1 LGKNRLFMA
10 KIEKLTM
17 NKLGKIAVH
26 APQFLTEKRSIFL
39 FLILVSIFEILFLT
53 IYKPMGLLRTNE
65 SLTQWSPILYMVILA
80 ASGLAVLIGSRI
92 LLYQRQKRKP
102 LKTYEYLVWVVTE
115 IVLFTL
121 LLSFIAYN
129 INANKDLQFFQILWR
144 VLIDI
149 VTVLLIPYIIS
160 ILIFLLREQKQEIAA
175 LNALNPSDYKEWW
188 TPEWYEAV
196 RKGLFIKRDFKHGQ
210 MSRDMTLYVDDDG
223 KAYHIFSSEDNLT
236 LHIAELTDDYLHH
249 SGRYTR
255 VAPAGHNEAPAIFK
269 KDGTYWMITSGC
281 TGWKPNEARMFSA
294 TSIWGPWTQHPN
306 PCVGPKAEITFG
318 GQSTFILPYKDGF
331 IFMAD
336 IWRPRH
342 PSDARYIWLPIEF
355 KDGKPVIKGER

>member
-1 LGKNRLFMA
+1 MA

-121 LLSFIAYN
+121 LLSIIAYN

-175 LNALNPSDYKEWW
+175 LNAMIMEERSPM
-188 TPEWYEAV
+188 TAPEEMMNFYD
-196 RKGLFIKRDFKHGQ
+196 KGGRLAFATKKKNV
-210 MSRDMTLYVDDDG
+210 LYVEASDNYTNIHYVNEDKEDCFILHNSM
-223 KAYHIFSSEDNLT
+223 KQVEQAYAKEGMLRCHRGYLVN
-236 LHIAELTDDYLHH
+236 IANVKLLRKE
-249 SGRYTR
+249 
-255 VAPAGHNEAPAIFK
+255 
-269 KDGTYWMITSGC
+269 KDGLAIELAQSGKIIPVSKTYVEKVAHC
-281 TGWKPNEARMFSA
+281 FA
-294 TSIWGPWTQHPN
+294 
-306 PCVGPKAEITFG
+306 
-318 GQSTFILPYKDGF
+318 ST
-331 IFMAD
+331 
-336 IWRPRH
+336 
-342 PSDARYIWLPIEF
+342 PINQ
-355 KDGKPVIKGER
+355 ERA